1 MKIGI
6 LGAGALGG
14 YYGGRLAEAG
24 EEVGFVARNET
35 LETLR
40 TTGLTLIDDKDQT
53 TVLKNFEVAENFHN
67 LAEQMGGLDV
77 IINATK
83 SLPGE
88 DALPDLSDLGGVA
101 GSAGVASENGEKI
114 PVVTLHNSVEIPH
127 LAADVYGPENVLPGV
142 VRGYF
147 VHLGP
152 AKVQYLPG
160 LRVLN
165 LGTFDRSQDS
175 HAYRVATQL
184 RDALIRADFESEV
197 WDDIAVEIWTKAMFV
212 TPVGALGALA
222 HQPTGFLREDHL
234 RSSLRGL
241 MQEFYDAALANGV
254 ELPVDTVDKTMAFVD
269 TQPADSTSSMQ
280 RDIRDGLPNELDA
293 QVGAVRRM
301 AARVG
306 VATPLN
312 DMVHGALEGQIT
324 ARG

>member
-53 TVLKNFEVAENFHN
+53 TVLKNFEVAENFHD

-147 VHLGP
+147 VHLG
-152 AKVQYLPG
+152 
-160 LRVLN
+160 R
-165 LGTFDRSQDS
+165 RRCS
-175 HAYRVATQL
+175 
-184 RDALIRADFESEV
+184 IC
-197 WDDIAVEIWTKAMFV
+197 
-212 TPVGALGALA
+212 
-222 HQPTGFLREDHL
+222 
-234 RSSLRGL
+234 RGC
-241 MQEFYDAALANGV
+241 AC
-254 ELPVDTVDKTMAFVD
+254 
-269 TQPADSTSSMQ
+269 
-280 RDIRDGLPNELDA
+280 
-293 QVGAVRRM
+293 
-301 AARVG
+301 
-306 VATPLN
+306 
-312 DMVHGALEGQIT
+312 
-324 ARG
+324 